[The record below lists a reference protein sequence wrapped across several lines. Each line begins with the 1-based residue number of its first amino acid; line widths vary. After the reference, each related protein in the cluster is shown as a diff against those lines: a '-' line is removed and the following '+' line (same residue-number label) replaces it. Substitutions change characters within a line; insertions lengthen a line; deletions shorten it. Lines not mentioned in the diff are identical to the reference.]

1 MRSELD
7 VCCMRSGLA
16 GRCVSSALHRRT
28 HERRC
33 GTVIRDKRGLRR
45 AGRWVTI
52 APLHAGATQWV
63 KHRIRHAKTESSTL
77 LTRLIFW
84 PSLRTARHA
93 AAGNSLL
100 GALLCAWPGAPTRA
114 EPAVTFYGIID
125 AGIGY
130 FSNGDGESRV
140 DVRSGQASSSRLG
153 LRGSEPLGDK
163 LKLEFKLEADVE
175 ADASMDGLAWNRQ
188 SWIGLKGS
196 FGTITAGRQYRPEAR
211 VVLQMDPYHGSSV
224 ASPPNT
230 YSNLVYRTSN
240 ALVYETPRIAGWQGL
255 AMVVPGEQ
263 SNRPGAV
270 RDDRGFGLTYRRG
283 PLQLGYGWD
292 RRVNAKATDSRVW
305 QSIGGTYDLDAA
317 KIYAAYRSRKENAAE
332 LDERSYWIGASAP
345 LGAFTLRGV
354 VGAVDDRSADRQ
366 GTTALGLGIEYRLSK
381 RTDLYARYAKLRNR
395 NGAGFDLGDN
405 IQGSA
410 PQALALGLR
419 LRF

>member
-1 MRSELD
+1 M
-7 VCCMRSGLA
+7 
-16 GRCVSSALHRRT
+16 
-28 HERRC
+28 
-33 GTVIRDKRGLRR
+33 
-45 AGRWVTI
+45 
-52 APLHAGATQWV
+52 PLHAGATQWV
-63 KHRIRHAKTESSTL
+63 KHRIRHAKIESSAL
-77 LTRLIFW
+77 LTGLVSWPRL
-84 PSLRTARHA
+84 RAAGHATAR
-93 AAGNSLL
+93 NSLL
-100 GALLCAWPGAPTRA
+100 GALLCAWPGTPTRA
-114 EPAVTFYGIID
+114 EPAVTLYGIMD
-125 AGIGY
+125 VGIGY

-153 LRGSEPLGDK
+153 LRGSEPLGN
-163 LKLEFKLEADVE
+163 KLELRFNLEADLE
-175 ADASMDGLAWNRQ
+175 AGASMDGLAWNRQ

-211 VVLQMDPYHGSSV
+211 VVLQMDPYNGSSV

-255 AMVVPGEQ
+255 AMVVPGGQ
-263 SNRPGAV
+263 TKRSRGA
-270 RDDRGFGLTYRRG
+270 RDDRGLALMYRGG

-292 RRVNAKATDSRVW
+292 RRVNARATDSRVW
-305 QSIGGTYDLDAA
+305 QSVGGTYDLGAA
-317 KIYAAYRSRKENAAE
+317 KLYAAYRSRKENVVA

-381 RTDLYARYAKLRNR
+381 RTDLYGRYAKLRNR
-395 NGAGFDLGDN
+395 NGAGFDLGDDT
-405 IQGSA
+405 QGSI
-410 PQALALGLR
+410 PQSLALGLR